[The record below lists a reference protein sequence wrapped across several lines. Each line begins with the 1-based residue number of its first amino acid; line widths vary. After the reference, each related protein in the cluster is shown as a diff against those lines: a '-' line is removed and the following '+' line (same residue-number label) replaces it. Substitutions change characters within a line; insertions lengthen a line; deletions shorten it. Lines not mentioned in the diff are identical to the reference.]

1 MPTKFLSVIT
11 FLILIC
17 DAQINK
23 IFKYISCY
31 FKWKYNK
38 KEIAHGSVIEWFY
51 LIKSLFCYY
60 NFIITWQL
68 SRRMNWNREYIYF
81 FLFLIYIFSPWKT
94 STKKRQNWNGY
105 KTSEMKFYVFKT
117 CLYFIFNIKLC
128 WQRRFLPF
136 NFFSF
141 LFYCLQRDWKNIF
154 QSLVILRKS
163 WLWRIQQHGV
173 QGMKSY
179 FLFLK
184 KLSC

>member
-1 MPTKFLSVIT
+1 MRKLTKFW
-11 FLILIC
+11 
-17 DAQINK
+17 N
-23 IFKYISCY
+23 IFHVTYYKSTT
-31 FKWKYNK
+31 
-38 KEIAHGSVIEWFY
+38 KEIAHGSVIERFY
-51 LIKSLFCYY
+51 LIKSLFCYH
-60 NFIITWQL
+60 NFIL
-68 SRRMNWNREYIYF
+68 
-81 FLFLIYIFSPWKT
+81 LFKYSLLERHPQKSDKIEMA
-94 STKKRQNWNGY
+94 TKRVRW
-105 KTSEMKFYVFKT
+105 KFYVFKT

>member
-1 MPTKFLSVIT
+1 MRKLTKFWNIFHVT
-11 FLILIC
+11 YY
-17 DAQINK
+17 K
-23 IFKYISCY
+23 IHKI
-31 FKWKYNK
+31 
-38 KEIAHGSVIEWFY
+38 KEIAHGSVIERFY

-60 NFIITWQL
+60 DFIL
-68 SRRMNWNREYIYF
+68 
-81 FLFLIYIFSPWKT
+81 LFTYSLLERHPQKSDKIEMA
-94 STKKRQNWNGY
+94 TKRVRW
-105 KTSEMKFYVFKT
+105 KFYVFKT

>member
-1 MPTKFLSVIT
+1 MRKLTKFW
-11 FLILIC
+11 
-17 DAQINK
+17 N
-23 IFKYISCY
+23 IFHVTSYKST
-31 FKWKYNK
+31 KK
-38 KEIAHGSVIEWFY
+38 KEIAHGSVIERFY
-51 LIKSLFCYY
+51 LIKCLFCYY
-60 NFIITWQL
+60 NFVV
-68 SRRMNWNREYIYF
+68 
-81 FLFLIYIFSPWKT
+81 YIFSPWKT

-105 KTSEMKFYVFKT
+105 KTNEMKFYVFKT